1 MELIDGRFVNGL
13 IGQLPIAEAYKVV
26 LTNGNNQVEPKDK
39 VGIVVNGKCVGVVS
53 DHYNLVQHEQAFR
66 PIIDGLTVSGVQ
78 DFKAN
83 AVANHKWAKLRCFI
97 NHVAD
102 DKQGIKYGFQAE
114 NSFDGKSAIKFG
126 AQMSKYFQE
135 EVQVKHQVV
144 KVWGFRLACQN
155 GMIVRVPLDYE
166 TIVSKEIREK
176 LKEILS
182 QRLSIRHDRNAE
194 ANLKTM
200 QYVVEAYLL
209 LRNPMEKMIKLAQKI
224 KIGDIEA
231 FESLM
236 KKYVGKRKAE
246 AIAERY
252 NTDAGDN
259 LWHLYNAMTFIAT
272 HERMKES
279 TRNSLYEKAAVML
292 EREVVAHLRH

>member
-1 MELIDGRFVNGL
+1 M
-13 IGQLPIAEAYKVV
+13 K
-26 LTNGNNQVEPKDK
+26 
-39 VGIVVNGKCVGVVS
+39 
-53 DHYNLVQHEQAFR
+53 
-66 PIIDGLTVSGVQ
+66 
-78 DFKAN
+78 
-83 AVANHKWAKLRCFI
+83 
-97 NHVAD
+97 
-102 DKQGIKYGFQAE
+102 
-114 NSFDGKSAIKFG
+114 
-126 AQMSKYFQE
+126 
-135 EVQVKHQVV
+135 
-144 KVWGFRLACQN
+144 
-155 GMIVRVPLDYE
+155 E
-166 TIVSKEIREK
+166 TIVDIEPTWTNIGRMLLQTEEDFESIKPALAIADIVRQAQKSGKK
-176 LKEILS
+176 LKDILS

-209 LRNPMEKMIKLAQKI
+209 LRSPMEKMIKLAQEI

-246 AIAERY
+246 AIAEKY

-272 HERMKES
+272 HESLKES